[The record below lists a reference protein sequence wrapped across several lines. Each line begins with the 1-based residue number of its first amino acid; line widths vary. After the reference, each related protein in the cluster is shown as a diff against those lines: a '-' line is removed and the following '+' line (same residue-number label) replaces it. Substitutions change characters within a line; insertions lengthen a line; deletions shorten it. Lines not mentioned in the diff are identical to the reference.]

1 MNKTTKIEIIIA
13 VFLIAV
19 FAISLIY
26 TKYVEGKAEEEQIDT
41 TVVALADVNRFFTI
55 HSSISKYYSYIYSND
70 SDSLFKVLDQDYV
83 QRNNITASNIY
94 NFVGSYESNMK
105 SSLEEAY
112 QVSSYKNVYKYY
124 VKVALKLE
132 TLYTSTLQG
141 YAYYI
146 VTIDENDLTFAIEP
160 ISDIIYLSKIGE
172 SDS

>member
-1 MNKTTKIEIIIA
+1 
-13 VFLIAV
+13 
-19 FAISLIY
+19 
-26 TKYVEGKAEEEQIDT
+26 
-41 TVVALADVNRFFTI
+41 
-55 HSSISKYYSYIYSND
+55 
-70 SDSLFKVLDQDYV
+70 
-83 QRNNITASNIY
+83 
-94 NFVGSYESNMK
+94 MK